1 MKKFKFFTI
10 IILSLFYVNVGITHF
25 TNPEFFLGIM
35 PPYIPFHDF
44 FVYLSGFFEVLFGLM
59 ILFKKTRYYGGIG
72 LLCLLIAVF
81 PANIYLYQ
89 SAEAL
94 EILNFNKSGALI
106 RLFFQVPLLILAYW
120 HAQEKTS
127 NYFDFIN
134 SLIFFPTIIY
144 FLTLSA

>member
-127 NYFDFIN
+127 NYFDFI
-134 SLIFFPTIIY
+134 SSVIFFPTIIY

>member
-25 TNPEFFLGIM
+25 TNPEFFLAIM
-35 PPYIPFHDF
+35 PPYIPFHYF

-72 LLCLLIAVF
+72 LLCLLILVF

-127 NYFDFIN
+127 NYFDII
-134 SLIFFPTIIY
+134 SSVIFFPTIIY

>member
-10 IILSLFYVNVGITHF
+10 IILSLFYINVGITHF
-25 TNPEFFLGIM
+25 TNPEFFLVIM

-127 NYFDFIN
+127 NYFDFIS

>member
-1 MKKFKFFTI
+1 MKKFKFFTT

-59 ILFKKTRYYGGIG
+59 ILFKKTRFYGGIG

-89 SAEAL
+89 SAEAQ

-127 NYFDFIN
+127 NYFDFI
-134 SLIFFPTIIY
+134 SSVIFFPTIIY

>member
-25 TNPEFFLGIM
+25 TTPEFFLGIM

-127 NYFDFIN
+127 NYFDFI
-134 SLIFFPTIIY
+134 SSVIFFPTIIY

>member
-25 TNPEFFLGIM
+25 TNPEFFLVIM

-127 NYFDFIN
+127 NYFDFI
-134 SLIFFPTIIY
+134 SSVIFFPTIIY

>member
-127 NYFDFIN
+127 NYFDFIS

>member
-72 LLCLLIAVF
+72 LLCLLILVF

-127 NYFDFIN
+127 NYFDIIG
-134 SLIFFPTIIY
+134 SVIFFPTIIY

>member
-1 MKKFKFFTI
+1 LKKFKFFTT

-59 ILFKKTRYYGGIG
+59 ILFKKTRFYGGIG

-89 SAEAL
+89 SAEAQ

-127 NYFDFIN
+127 NYFDFI
-134 SLIFFPTIIY
+134 SSIIFFPTIIY

>member
-10 IILSLFYVNVGITHF
+10 IILSLFYINVGITHF

-127 NYFDFIN
+127 NYFDFIS

>member
-25 TNPEFFLGIM
+25 TNPEFFLVIM
-35 PPYIPFHDF
+35 PPYIPYHDF

-72 LLCLLIAVF
+72 LLCLLILVF

-120 HAQEKTS
+120 HANEETS
-127 NYFDFIN
+127 NKLDII
-134 SLIFFPTIIY
+134 SSVIFFPTIIY